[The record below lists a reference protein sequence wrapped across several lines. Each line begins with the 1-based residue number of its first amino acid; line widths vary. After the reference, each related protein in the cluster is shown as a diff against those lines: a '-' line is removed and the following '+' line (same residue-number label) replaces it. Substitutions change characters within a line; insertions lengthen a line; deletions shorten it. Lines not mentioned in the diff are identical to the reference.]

1 MKKTEQSFNADHTK
15 RKEEHLKL
23 AMEEAVQFSGVTT
36 GLENY
41 YFVHQALPE
50 INLADI
56 DLTAALFGKHL
67 QAPLLISP
75 MVGGIKEAAHINRNL
90 ALAAQSTGLAM
101 GLGSQRLMIEHP
113 ELISTFRVREFA
125 PDILLFANLGAVQLN
140 YGFGVP
146 ECLRIIETVQADALV
161 LHLNPLQE
169 ALQPEGNTGFAR
181 LLEKIES
188 VCRKLPVPVIV
199 KEVGGGI
206 SEEAAAS
213 LAGAGV
219 AGIDVAG
226 AGGTC
231 WSEIERRRT
240 KDLPSGKAAEA
251 FSGWGIPTAESIK
264 LARRGAPNLP
274 LIASGGIRSGLDAAK
289 AIALGADMAGIAAPL
304 LKAAVISSESAEQL
318 LHEVMDVMRIA
329 MFCIGA
335 QDIRKLKYSPF
346 LRRV

>member
-1 MKKTEQSFNADHTK
+1 MKRIEPSINTDHTR

-23 AMEEAVQFSGVTT
+23 ALDEAVQFRGVTT

-41 YFVHQALPE
+41 YFIHQALPE
-50 INLADI
+50 I
-56 DLTAALFGKHL
+56 DLEEVDLSATLFGKRL

-75 MVGGIKEAAHINRNL
+75 MVGGIEEAEGINRNL
-90 ALAAQSTGLAM
+90 ALAAQSFGLAM
-101 GLGSQRLMIEHP
+101 GLGSQRCLIDHP
-113 ELISTFRVREFA
+113 ELTSTFNVREFA
-125 PDILLFANLGAVQLN
+125 PDILLFANLGAIQLN
-140 YGFGVP
+140 YGFGIA
-146 ECLRIIETVQADALV
+146 ECLRLVEAVRADALV

-169 ALQPEGNTGFAR
+169 ALQPEGNTRFSC
-181 LLEKIES
+181 LLKKIES
-188 VCRKLPVPVIV
+188 VCRWLPVPVMV

-206 SEEAAAS
+206 SEEVAAS

-219 AGIDVAG
+219 ACIDIAG

-231 WSEIERRRT
+231 WSEIERLRARDPADAKT
-240 KDLPSGKAAEA
+240 GEF

-264 LARRGAPNLP
+264 LARRGAPDLP
-274 LIASGGIRSGLDAAK
+274 VIASGGIRSGLDAAK

-304 LKAAVISSESAEQL
+304 LKAAVISSEAVEQL
-318 LHEVMDVMRIA
+318 LNEVVEVLRIT

-335 QDIRKLKYSPF
+335 PDIRKLKFSPF